1 MHFSIG
7 CSHLPENSYLLAN
20 WEFAVR
26 FSNSSNSLNFEA
38 KINCNI
44 FKPKVPKWGKTCT
57 GLKFDLLHFNGPQSH
72 ILSGDTFDGPCISY
86 FYSSFISM
94 VKLITNQSINLCIV
108 NTILSTNITLKQQIV
123 ANIFTFSTKLFKN
136 ILRVCGRDYFT
147 GSLSKVDN
155 SRLFGACNQQQQLF
169 S

>member
-1 MHFSIG
+1 
-7 CSHLPENSYLLAN
+7 
-20 WEFAVR
+20 
-26 FSNSSNSLNFEA
+26 
-38 KINCNI
+38 
-44 FKPKVPKWGKTCT
+44 
-57 GLKFDLLHFNGPQSH
+57 
-72 ILSGDTFDGPCISY
+72 
-86 FYSSFISM
+86 M

>member
-1 MHFSIG
+1 
-7 CSHLPENSYLLAN
+7 
-20 WEFAVR
+20 
-26 FSNSSNSLNFEA
+26 
-38 KINCNI
+38 
-44 FKPKVPKWGKTCT
+44 
-57 GLKFDLLHFNGPQSH
+57 
-72 ILSGDTFDGPCISY
+72 
-86 FYSSFISM
+86 M

-108 NTILSTNITLKQQIV
+108 NTNTILSTNITLKQQIV